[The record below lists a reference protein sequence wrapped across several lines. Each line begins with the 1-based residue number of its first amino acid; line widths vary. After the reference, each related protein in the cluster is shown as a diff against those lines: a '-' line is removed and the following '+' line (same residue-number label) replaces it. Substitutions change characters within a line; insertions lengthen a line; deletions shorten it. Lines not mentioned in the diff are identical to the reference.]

1 LKRSNR
7 LVLLVGIFL
16 AVLAFVG
23 IAVILGQGGGG
34 SGTNP
39 NAPVTTTTRVI
50 AKADI
55 PLGAVI
61 TDEMVDT
68 DGPVDLAKA
77 APNGYKDQALVIGQ
91 PARQAVKTGQEITS
105 DVIVGGSAAGQCTEV
120 KVPTGQRAIS
130 VQVDQVSGV
139 GTLIKPGD
147 FVDMVVGFTGDKFPV
162 VQVQPQA
169 GTGQAG
175 ITVVSGLNSTSVKLL
190 LQGMQVLCAL
200 LPPPPA
206 DNGQTQGGTT
216 TGGSTGL
223 NGQQE
228 IAIISVNSQQA
239 EVVKF
244 AQMDGNVS
252 LILRNSGEFF
262 DPNTN
267 QPIPAIPEVTTG
279 ITLKVLVDGGYGVLP
294 PEVIEAILPAQTT
307 KP

>member
-23 IAVILGQGGGG
+23 IFVILGGNGGGG
-34 SGTNP
+34 GGGANQP
-39 NAPVTTTTRVI
+39 PTTCTRTI
-50 AKADI
+50 AGLDI

-61 TDEMVDT
+61 TDAQVDT
-68 DGPVDLAKA
+68 QEAPLAQCGSNVVVDQAKA
-77 APNGYKDQALVIGQ
+77 IGQ
-91 PARQAVKTGQEITS
+91 PARKDVKAGQEITT
-105 DVIVGGSAAGQCTEV
+105 DVLLGGAVAGQCDQV
-120 KVPTGQRAIS
+120 KVPTGQRAVA
-130 VQVDQVSGV
+130 VQVDQVTGV

-190 LQGMQVLCAL
+190 LQGMQVLCSL
-200 LPPPPA
+200 LPPPPVDA
-206 DNGQTQGGTT
+206 NGQPVNQQ
-216 TGGSTGL
+216 GL

-228 IAIISVNSQQA
+228 IVIISVNSQQA
-239 EVVKF
+239 EVVKY
-244 AQMDGNVS
+244 AQLDGSVS
-252 LILRNSGEFF
+252 LVLRNAGEFF

-267 QPIPAIPEVTTG
+267 EPIPAIPDVTTG

-294 PEVIEAILPAQTT
+294 PEVIEAVLPEQAA
-307 KP
+307 P

>member
-1 LKRSNR
+1 MKRSNR

-23 IAVILGQGGGG
+23 IFVLLQGG
-34 SGTNP
+34 STP
-39 NAPVTTTTRVI
+39 RQDDQSLRKTTRVI
-50 AKADI
+50 ALQDI
-55 PLGAVI
+55 PLGSVI
-61 TDEMVDT
+61 TDPMIDT
-68 DGPVDLAKA
+68 QTDIPIEQA
-77 APNGYKDQALVIGQ
+77 ATNGFKDQALVIGQ
-91 PARQAVKTGQEITS
+91 TARQEVKAGQEITQATLQ
-105 DVIVGGSAAGQCTEV
+105 GGTAIGQCSEV
-120 KVPTGQRAIS
+120 KVPTGQRAVA
-130 VQVDQVSGV
+130 VQVDQVTGV

-190 LQGMQVLCAL
+190 LQGMQVLCSL
-200 LPPPPA
+200 LPPPPVDA
-206 DNGQTQGGTT
+206 NGQPTT
-216 TGGSTGL
+216 SNGL

-228 IAIISVNSQQA
+228 IVIISVNSQQA

-244 AQMDGNVS
+244 AQLDGNVS
-252 LILRNSGEFF
+252 LVLRNAGEFF

-267 QPIPAIPEVTTG
+267 EPIPAIPDVTTG

-294 PEVIEAILPAQTT
+294 PEVIEAVLPEQNA
-307 KP
+307 P

>member
-23 IAVILGQGGGG
+23 IFVLLGQG
-34 SGTNP
+34 
-39 NAPVTTTTRVI
+39 TTPQQQGQKDLTKTTRVI
-50 AKADI
+50 ALQDI
-55 PLGAVI
+55 PLGSVI
-61 TDEMVDT
+61 TDAMVDT
-68 DGPVDLAKA
+68 QPDIPVEQA
-77 APNGYKDQALVIGQ
+77 ATNGYKDQALVIGQ
-91 PARQAVKTGQEITS
+91 TARQEVKAGQEITS
-105 DVIVGGSAAGQCTEV
+105 ATTTGSAVAGQCDQV
-120 KVPTGQRAIS
+120 KVPTGQRAVA
-130 VQVDQVSGV
+130 VQVDQVTGV

-190 LQGMQVLCAL
+190 LQGMQVLCSL
-200 LPPPPA
+200 LPPPPVDA
-206 DNGQTQGGTT
+206 NGQPVNQQ
-216 TGGSTGL
+216 GL

-228 IAIISVNSQQA
+228 IVIISVNSQQA
-239 EVVKF
+239 EVVKY
-244 AQMDGNVS
+244 AQLDGSVS
-252 LILRNSGEFF
+252 LVLRNAGEFF

-267 QPIPAIPEVTTG
+267 EPIPAIPDVTTG

-294 PEVIEAILPAQTT
+294 PEVIEAVLPEQNA
-307 KP
+307 P

>member
-1 LKRSNR
+1 MKRSNR

-23 IAVILGQGGGG
+23 IFVLLNNQTGPE
-34 SGTNP
+34 TD
-39 NAPVTTTTRVI
+39 TTSRLKTSRVI
-50 AKADI
+50 ALQDI
-55 PLGAVI
+55 PLGSVI
-61 TDEMVDT
+61 TDPMIDT
-68 DGPVDLAKA
+68 QTDIPIEQA
-77 APNGYKDQALVIGQ
+77 ATNGFKDQALVIGQ
-91 PARQAVKTGQEITS
+91 TARQEVKAGQEITQATLQ
-105 DVIVGGSAAGQCTEV
+105 GGTAIGQCSEV
-120 KVPTGQRAIS
+120 KVPTGQRAVA
-130 VQVDQVSGV
+130 VQVDQVTGV

-190 LQGMQVLCAL
+190 LQGMQVLCSL
-200 LPPPPA
+200 LPPPPVDA
-206 DNGQTQGGTT
+206 NGQPTT
-216 TGGSTGL
+216 SNGL

-228 IAIISVNSQQA
+228 IVIISVNSQQA

-244 AQMDGNVS
+244 AQLDGNVS
-252 LILRNSGEFF
+252 LVLRNAGEFF

-267 QPIPAIPEVTTG
+267 EPIPAIPDVTTG

-294 PEVIEAILPAQTT
+294 PEVIEAVLPEQNA
-307 KP
+307 P

>member
-23 IAVILGQGGGG
+23 IFVLLQGSPNQGGQDDQ
-34 SGTNP
+34 SLRK
-39 NAPVTTTTRVI
+39 TTRVI
-50 AKADI
+50 ALQDI
-55 PLGAVI
+55 PLGSVI
-61 TDEMVDT
+61 TDPMIDT
-68 DGPVDLAKA
+68 QTDIPIEQA
-77 APNGYKDQALVIGQ
+77 ATNGFKDQALVIGQ
-91 PARQAVKTGQEITS
+91 TARQEVKAGQEITQATLQ
-105 DVIVGGSAAGQCTEV
+105 GGTAIGQCSEV
-120 KVPTGQRAIS
+120 KVPTGQRAVA
-130 VQVDQVSGV
+130 VQVDQVTGV

-190 LQGMQVLCAL
+190 LQGMQVLCSL
-200 LPPPPA
+200 LPPPPVDA
-206 DNGQTQGGTT
+206 NGQPTT
-216 TGGSTGL
+216 SNGL

-228 IAIISVNSQQA
+228 IVIISVNSQQA

-244 AQMDGNVS
+244 AQLDGNVS
-252 LILRNSGEFF
+252 LVLRNAGEFF

-267 QPIPAIPEVTTG
+267 EPIPAIPDVTTG

-294 PEVIEAILPAQTT
+294 PEVIEAVLPEQNA
-307 KP
+307 P

>member
-23 IAVILGQGGGG
+23 IFVLLNNQTGPE
-34 SGTNP
+34 TD
-39 NAPVTTTTRVI
+39 TTSRLKTSRVI
-50 AKADI
+50 ALQDI

-61 TDEMVDT
+61 TDPMVDT
-68 DGPVDLAKA
+68 QLDVPTEQA
-77 APNGYKDQALVIGQ
+77 ATNGFKDQALVIGQ
-91 PARQAVKTGQEITS
+91 TVRQEVKAGQEITA
-105 DVIVGGSAAGQCTEV
+105 VTLGTTTTGQCTEV
-120 KVPTGQRAIS
+120 KVPTGQRAVA
-130 VQVDQVSGV
+130 VQVDQVTGV

-190 LQGMQVLCAL
+190 LQGMQVLCSL
-200 LPPPPA
+200 LPPPPVDA
-206 DNGQTQGGTT
+206 NGQPVSQQ
-216 TGGSTGL
+216 GL

-228 IAIISVNSQQA
+228 IVIISVNSQQA

-244 AQMDGNVS
+244 AQLDGNVS
-252 LILRNSGEFF
+252 LVLRNSGEFF

-267 QPIPAIPEVTTG
+267 EPIPAIPDVTTG

-294 PEVIEAILPAQTT
+294 PEVIEAVLPEQNA
-307 KP
+307 P

>member
-1 LKRSNR
+1 MKRSNR

-23 IAVILGQGGGG
+23 IFVLLNNGTGQE
-34 SGTNP
+34 TD
-39 NAPVTTTTRVI
+39 TTSRLKTSRVI
-50 AKADI
+50 ALQDI
-55 PLGAVI
+55 PLGSVI
-61 TDEMVDT
+61 TDPMVDT
-68 DGPVDLAKA
+68 QLDVPTEQA
-77 APNGYKDQALVIGQ
+77 ATNGFKDQALVIGQ
-91 PARQAVKTGQEITS
+91 TARQEVKAGQEITQATLQ
-105 DVIVGGSAAGQCTEV
+105 GGTAIGQCSEV
-120 KVPTGQRAIS
+120 KVPTGQRAVA
-130 VQVDQVSGV
+130 VQVDQVTGV

-190 LQGMQVLCAL
+190 LQGMQVLCSL
-200 LPPPPA
+200 LPPPPVDA
-206 DNGQTQGGTT
+206 NGQPTT
-216 TGGSTGL
+216 SNGL

-228 IAIISVNSQQA
+228 IVIISVNSQQA

-244 AQMDGNVS
+244 AQLDGNVS
-252 LILRNSGEFF
+252 LVLRNAGEFF

-267 QPIPAIPEVTTG
+267 EPIPAIPDVTTG

-294 PEVIEAILPAQTT
+294 PEVIEAVLPEQNA
-307 KP
+307 P

>member
-23 IAVILGQGGGG
+23 IFVILNGQN
-34 SGTNP
+34 SQNP
-39 NAPVTTTTRVI
+39 NDQTNRRETTRVV
-50 AKADI
+50 ALQDI

-61 TDEMVDT
+61 TDAMVDT
-68 DGPVDLAKA
+68 QGGIPVEQA
-77 APNGYKDQALVIGQ
+77 ATNGYKDQALVIGQ
-91 PARQAVKTGQEITS
+91 VARQEVKAGQEITQATT
-105 DVIVGGSAAGQCTEV
+105 GATTTGQCTEV
-120 KVPTGQRAIS
+120 KVPTGQRAVA
-130 VQVDQVSGV
+130 VQVDQVTGV

-169 GTGQAG
+169 GTGTAG

-190 LQGMQVLCAL
+190 LQGMQVLCSL
-200 LPPPPA
+200 LPPPPVDA
-206 DNGQTQGGTT
+206 NGQPVAQQ
-216 TGGSTGL
+216 GL

-228 IAIISVNSQQA
+228 IVIISVNSQQA

-244 AQMDGNVS
+244 AQLDGNVS
-252 LILRNSGEFF
+252 LVLRNSGEFF

-267 QPIPAIPEVTTG
+267 EPIPAIPDVTTG

-294 PEVIEAILPAQTT
+294 PEVIEAVLPEQNA
-307 KP
+307 P

>member
-23 IAVILGQGGGG
+23 IFVLLGQGG
-34 SGTNP
+34 NP
-39 NAPVTTTTRVI
+39 NNGNNARNPQVTTRVI
-50 AKADI
+50 ALQDI

-61 TDEMVDT
+61 TDAMVDT
-68 DGPVDLAKA
+68 QTDIPIEQA
-77 APNGYKDQALVIGQ
+77 ATNGIKDQALVIGQ
-91 PARQAVKTGQEITS
+91 TARQAVKAGQEITQATLA
-105 DVIVGGSAAGQCTEV
+105 GGVAGQCTEV
-120 KVPTGQRAIS
+120 KVPTGQRAVA
-130 VQVDQVSGV
+130 VQVDQVTGV

-169 GTGQAG
+169 GTGAAG

-190 LQGMQVLCAL
+190 LQGMQVLCSL
-200 LPPPPA
+200 LPPPPVDA
-206 DNGQTQGGTT
+206 NGQPVAQQ
-216 TGGSTGL
+216 GL

-228 IAIISVNSQQA
+228 IVIISVNSQQA
-239 EVVKF
+239 EVVKY
-244 AQMDGNVS
+244 AQLDGNVS
-252 LILRNSGEFF
+252 LVLRNAGEFF

-267 QPIPAIPEVTTG
+267 EPIPAIPDVTTG

-294 PEVIEAILPAQTT
+294 PEVIEAVLPAQSR
-307 KP
+307 